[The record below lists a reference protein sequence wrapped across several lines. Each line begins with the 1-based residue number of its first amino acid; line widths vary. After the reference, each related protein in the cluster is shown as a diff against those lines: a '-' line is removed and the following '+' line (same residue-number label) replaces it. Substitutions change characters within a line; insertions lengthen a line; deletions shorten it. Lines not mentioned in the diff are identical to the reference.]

1 MGTAKDKFAC
11 TATVGEKGQ
20 IVIPKQVR
28 EMFGIESG
36 DVLLI
41 LADRTRG
48 IAIPPKESFNEA
60 ADNVFG
66 RVSNQNG
73 SGT

>member
-1 MGTAKDKFAC
+1 MKASKAKFAC

-41 LADRTRG
+41 LADVNRG
-48 IAIPPKESFNEA
+48 IAIPPKESFNA
-60 ADNVFG
+60 QADIVFG
-66 RVSNQNG
+66 KVRG
-73 SGT
+73 EDDSGT